1 MPLIRLA
8 IAIAVPQQ
16 NDAVGRGRISTGFAH
31 QEIHDNAGNATDL
44 PLGATGFG
52 NEYIAIAQAEH
63 GSGVVWTVGKGANHQ
78 PLRCKMGRSYTGTPG
93 TNAPLLASYMLERK
107 SNSRYIYTHI

>member
-16 NDAVGRGRISTGFAH
+16 NDEVGRGRISTGFAH

-44 PLGATGFG
+44 PLGATGLG
-52 NEYIAIAQAEH
+52 NEYIALAQAGQ
-63 GSGVVWTVGKGANHQ
+63 GSGVGLTGGKPIDNQ
-78 PLRCKMGRSYTGTPG
+78 PLRSNRPQLHLTANTLCDLWGNTPI
-93 TNAPLLASYMLERK
+93 TM
-107 SNSRYIYTHI
+107 